1 MFFNTI
7 KISGGDGSTKETA
20 IKIQNAKS
28 DAEGVD
34 AEYRYLDKK
43 YPGGWELDEQ
53 TLILD
58 EDRQYDIMAII
69 LPDGSRKEVWFD
81 ITEFYKLE

>member
-1 MFFNTI
+1 MFFNNNI
-7 KISGGDGSTKETA
+7 KILGGDGSTQKTA
-20 IKIQNAKS
+20 IKILGARS

-34 AEYRYLDKK
+34 AEYRYLDKN
-43 YPGGWELDEQ
+43 YPSWVFDQQ

>member
-1 MFFNTI
+1 MNHKYFI
-7 KISGGDGSTKETA
+7 LLCSKKV
-20 IKIQNAKS
+20 IQ
-28 DAEGVD
+28 
-34 AEYRYLDKK
+34 
-43 YPGGWELDEQ
+43 GGWELDEQ

-69 LPDGSRKEVWFD
+69 LPCGTKKEVWFD

>member
-1 MFFNTI
+1 MVQHRKQQLKFLTQEVML
-7 KISGGDGSTKETA
+7 KEWTLN
-20 IKIQNAKS
+20 I
-28 DAEGVD
+28 D
-34 AEYRYLDKK
+34 YLDKN
-43 YPGGWELDEQ
+43 YPGGWKFDQQ